1 MVTDGSKIHNS
12 MVTAVILGS
21 CNVGIFKKTEIFSIT
36 LALVLNR
43 DDKVLTVENDALKV
57 IVNVGQERYDRILLG
72 ETYKLEE
79 FSTTA

>member
-1 MVTDGSKIHNS
+1 

-57 IVNVGQERYDRILLG
+57 TVNVGQEV
-72 ETYKLEE
+72 
-79 FSTTA
+79 